1 VYELVRK
8 TNEVEVNIKINKTD
22 NINID
27 SGNGFFDH
35 LLNSLFYYSGFGADI
50 KVVGD
55 LQTGFHHSIED
66 LGIGLGQLF
75 NEIFTKENFIR
86 FQEAY
91 TPMDE
96 ALVLLV
102 SDISNRPT
110 LEYSV
115 NFTMSRIAGLPLEL
129 IEEFLIAFVNNAKIT
144 LHVKMI
150 SGKNNHHI
158 AEALFKGL
166 GRLIAKHFNNEL
178 KGVQSTKGKLL

>member
-1 VYELVRK
+1 MYELVRK
-8 TNEVEVNIKINKTD
+8 TNEVEVNIKINKAK

-35 LLNSLFYYSGFGADI
+35 LLNSLFYYSGFSVDI
-50 KVVGD
+50 KVIGD
-55 LQTGFHHSIED
+55 LQTGFHHSVED
-66 LGIGLGQLF
+66 LGIALGQLF
-75 NEIFTKENFIR
+75 NEIFSKERFIR

-96 ALVLLV
+96 ALILLV
-102 SDISNRPT
+102 SDVSNRPS
-110 LEYSV
+110 LVYDVQFSA
-115 NFTMSRIAGLPLEL
+115 SQIAGLPLEL

-166 GRLIAKHFNNEL
+166 GRLLAKHFNNEL
-178 KGVQSTKGKLL
+178 EGVQSTKGKLL